1 MAGKPAQQMTQQQAQ
16 AQNIALRQ
24 ALLATSPRMSKR
36 LGTFGETS
44 APSGKTTRVKL
55 FNVGILTTLRL
66 VVTIDVTIAG
76 AIATVS
82 PKAPYNSIANIALV
96 DYEGV
101 SRVNLSGYQLWQIQS
116 IRERTPAY
124 ANNESTTKNNTM
136 PVVPTAIAANQLI
149 KFYLEVPVAYD
160 PERDLRGAILGQTAV
175 GDMFLNIT
183 WNNTFYANGND
194 DAVYNGAGAT
204 TVAVNSTSVEVYQDY
219 LFPQNIGQGVP
230 LPMLDL
236 MTVYGLEGN
245 LRISDNLSNG
255 QERLLSFPNVRSV
268 IGVYANWINNGI
280 MSDAISQV
288 RLVVNGNNY
297 LQEHSLDSQQML
309 QRKWLNSDMPKGTF
323 FMLFRQRPIETVVYG
338 NVQLGLTFSAAPT
351 GNNYIEQA
359 YESFFPKGSTL
370 PGLSNQG

>member
-1 MAGKPAQQMTQQQAQ
+1 MAQATQMTQAQ
-16 AQNIALRQ
+16 AQQQNMAMRQ
-24 ALLATSPRMSKR
+24 ALLATSPRMSKKI
-36 LGTFGETS
+36 GTTVEAT
-44 APSGKTTRVKL
+44 PQGKTTRVKL
-55 FNVGILTTLRL
+55 FNVGVITTLRM
-66 VVTIDVTIAG
+66 VVTLDVTIAT

-82 PKAPYNSIANIALV
+82 PKAPYNSISNIALV

-116 IRERTPAY
+116 ARERTPAFL
-124 ANNESTTKNNTM
+124 NNESTTKNNVM
-136 PVVPTAIAANQLI
+136 PIVPTAIAANQTLQ
-149 KFYLEVPVAYD
+149 FYLEVPIAYD

-183 WNNTFYANGND
+183 WNNAMYSNVND
-194 DAVYNGAGAT
+194 DGVYNGAAGSVVTINSAT
-204 TVAVNSTSVEVYQDY
+204 TELYQDY
-219 LFPQNIGQGVP
+219 LFPQNLGNGVP

-245 LRISDNLSNG
+245 LRVSDNLSNG

-280 MSDAISQV
+280 MSDAISNF
-288 RLVVNGNNY
+288 RLVVNGNNV
-297 LQEHSLDSQQML
+297 LQEHSLASQQMI
-309 QRKWLNSDMPKGTF
+309 QRKWINSDLPKGSF
-323 FMLFRQRPIETVVYG
+323 FMLFRQRPVETSVYG

-359 YESFFPKGSTL
+359 YESFYPKGSTL